1 MNAHITKILLNRDKK
16 ISLLEDIVNYV
27 DNNDDI
33 DIYDIAEII
42 RNDNTF
48 MEILKN
54 ECLENNMLKNLPN
67 NTLKLTDIFN

>member
-16 ISLLEDIVNYV
+16 ISMLEDIVNYV

-42 RNDNTF
+42 KNDNTF

>member
-16 ISLLEDIVNYV
+16 ISMLEDIVNYV
-27 DNNDDI
+27 DNNEEI

-42 RNDNTF
+42 KEDNTF